1 MLKKSMLQTAFLILW
16 LLVSGCSKPVSALKP
31 ETLVPQN
38 FQIGSQPAA
47 SYYEY
52 FYIDVVG
59 NCKLSGTPLYDRFLV
74 GERLFGDSFGG
85 VRIAVFLKPDHT
97 YIAETASHKL
107 ESTWMVVEDTIQFNG
122 LGVGLGRLL
131 NGAKV
136 IQLHIKSDQLTG
148 GWIETDIVLH
158 RIEQTHNPNSPVF
171 KSYADRFTAG
181 CSSPAE

>member
-31 ETLVPQN
+31 ETLGQQN
-38 FQIGSQPAA
+38 FQIGSEPAA
-47 SYYEY
+47 RYYEY

-74 GERLFGDSFGG
+74 GERLFGDGFGG
-85 VRIAVFLKPDHT
+85 VRIAVFLKPNHT
-97 YIAETASHKL
+97 YIAETGSHKL

-122 LGVGLGRLL
+122 LGVGLGLMY
-131 NGAKV
+131 NGAKA
-136 IQLHIKSDQLTG
+136 IQLHIKTDQLTG
-148 GWIETDIVLH
+148 GWIETDIVLN

-181 CSSPAE
+181 CSSAAE